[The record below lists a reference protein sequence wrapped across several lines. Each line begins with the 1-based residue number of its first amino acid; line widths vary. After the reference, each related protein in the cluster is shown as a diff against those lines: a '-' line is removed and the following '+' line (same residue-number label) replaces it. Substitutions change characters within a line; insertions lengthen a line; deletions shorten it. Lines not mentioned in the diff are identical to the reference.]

1 MYLQK
6 KENLEYFMRNWD
18 FFNVFLVQLVL
29 IMTISFL
36 QEVQASN
43 WMALENSDSGFKY
56 LARFRL
62 TVVLMPCI
70 EKSQWDCSANP
81 SICSSTHLLS
91 SIYPFIIIHQSSC
104 SSIHLSIHPC
114 ILFYLWLMKL
124 KPVIKDSYFTQELS
138 SMVAVDFLCWRINFN
153 MYSDDQHRNICL
165 SLQKCNSFFAWI
177 KPHK

>member
-1 MYLQK
+1 
-6 KENLEYFMRNWD
+6 MRNWD

-70 EKSQWDCSANP
+70 EKSQ
-81 SICSSTHLLS
+81 
-91 SIYPFIIIHQSSC
+91 
-104 SSIHLSIHPC
+104 
-114 ILFYLWLMKL
+114 
-124 KPVIKDSYFTQELS
+124 
-138 SMVAVDFLCWRINFN
+138 
-153 MYSDDQHRNICL
+153 
-165 SLQKCNSFFAWI
+165 
-177 KPHK
+177 